1 MSGIIVLIFR
11 ILLALAL
18 YGFLGWAFY
27 SIWLDMQINAKKVLT
42 EKPPKL
48 TLRLDDENVKT
59 FNMLEFTIGRDESNE
74 LILSDET
81 VSSFHAKIRFHHKQ
95 WWVEDMQSTNG
106 TFLNEERIYTPTIL
120 VNEDDIILGKIVLN
134 VKIEDKSR

>member
-1 MSGIIVLIFR
+1 MSGIIVLILR

-27 SIWLDMQINAKKVLT
+27 SIWRDLQINAKKVLT

-48 TLRLDDENVKT
+48 TLRLDDEQIKN

-74 LILSDET
+74 LVLSDET
-81 VSSFHAKIRFHHKQ
+81 VSSMHAKIRYHHKQ
-95 WWVEDMQSTNG
+95 WWVEDLQSTNG

-134 VKIEDKSR
+134 VKIEDKTR

>member
-27 SIWLDMQINAKKVLT
+27 SIWRDMQINAKKVLT

-48 TLRLDDENVKT
+48 TLRIDDENVKT
-59 FNMLEFTIGRDESNE
+59 FNLLEFTIGRDESND

>member
-27 SIWLDMQINAKKVLT
+27 SIWRDMQINAKKVLT